1 MSQADNK
8 FDNKLLFLLKFRR
21 FIPSSIIFQYFF
33 IFAKYMPLFMIS
45 HDLNVHQGHYINS
58 ALSFLTITRVF
69 GLNSTNAVLIALFV
83 LILASFL
90 YFQYYIKMFYEKVK
104 NKNDPLADNKPSRYF
119 RGTFI
124 LFVSTFILLNQ
135 NIYEILF
142 SFFLCDGTV
151 NPISGE
157 VVGVTTCYDGGR
169 YILIAI
175 SFILIVTLIVVN
187 WIFNI
192 IFFQPWF
199 CTDCVIPSIF
209 NGSNFIWTVLP
220 LFQGYI
226 VLEHNLQD
234 SYALI
239 IRYILRA
246 FFVIYT
252 LNFYVSLDKFVY
264 ISKKAFYCIIFM
276 NTFNF
281 VSIILEFVPMIADQ
295 LTDLNFVLVKLGFQ
309 VTISLLVLFIYRKK
323 EKATLL
329 SFTNWKKSLI
339 FYELFNRNLYLIQ
352 NFEVGMN
359 EKDFESIVNQ
369 FLEIKIIKNTVNDV
383 YGSENAANESN
394 KDLIDVYA
402 KMKSLFKILKN
413 AKTVNDGNNK
423 AAKKDAREQD
433 VLHKNKHKLLLSK
446 LGFYITHLDDIF
458 LETISD
464 ERNNEVL
471 KFKNII
477 LYSLFCNL
485 IKRNYVSSFF
495 FLEKLSF
502 TRIYH
507 SSFIMRL
514 YYAQAKKMVCKDYI
528 KLRVAQNEEKSA
540 LKKFFDNIKDFD
552 KLYLNLKMAGDSL
565 KDMTLKVNSE
575 SVNLLDFTKTMSQ
588 VWQNLRIISLGSN
601 KSLRDIL
608 STLNN
613 TVENNALISKY
624 VIFNDLVFKGNKITE
639 QSIFDAQDRIG
650 SKSNM
655 NDKYVMAY
663 LDENEDI
670 YLLKVEKKTQALLG
684 YDGIDIK
691 GTNLLVIVPPTI
703 GKYHKKIT
711 KAFTSSNQDFRRID
725 LFFITRDKY
734 NVPFTA
740 TLIIFPMF
748 DDRLVFF
755 VMAELFNKVE
765 DLNTGNPLQLPGTD
779 FKCFAELNNQCEI
792 VTINREYERVFGF
805 NRDVIDS
812 PSGKFNF
819 FIRVLRLQPDKI
831 FNRYDHVQHYECR
844 IPFVTV
850 FDNIKKLNYDEFRE
864 YSLEAYYKFKSFLTN
879 FNLKRYPDVVMNI
892 FIERRI
898 IDRTDNDFFYYVVL
912 SLERNKKTMQNI
924 KGSDIRGESYINEVN
939 TPHLEM
945 LQNMREK
952 KLMLVTQEIQRMSKG
967 MLKEGSRLWTG
978 TVKYS
983 EITEFTGE
991 DKLAAAF
998 DVNKP
1003 KEGDNKV
1010 LTTAAN
1016 ETNIFEAETSNSA
1029 LFKIKNF
1036 IFFLVLSL
1044 FLILFY
1050 SIFFN
1055 YINGM
1060 YNMAL
1065 NIYEL
1070 NLNILS
1076 LKNSQVMTAFLLTQT
1091 FVVDENLFPN
1101 ITQDYVKTAND
1112 LEFYINSLNE
1122 NMYQFEQTFSILTS
1136 DSRYNSE
1143 VIGTLVNNA
1152 RVYKTIVSDFS
1163 IYMRNFTFHNSID
1176 IFRLKVENFDY
1187 FDNMTFSKYPSEMSQ
1202 NGLTFD
1208 INKINHPG
1216 KVASQGDMLMYHV
1229 VNNFIDTTIPLS
1241 DQILTENKLILTDFT
1256 NGLLNLELIF
1266 FIILFAVLIVFFIY
1280 LYDYFY
1286 SGKKYIY
1293 ERYFVMFNILKFFT
1307 PFLLKKVMSF
1317 EELLSNYTKE
1327 KYEYFAKLDF
1337 DVSTENINSSL
1348 IRFDKENNSLIVF
1361 SGADKNRPIEKQ
1373 NSLFASKT
1381 LKSQATDLKK
1391 KSVLQ
1396 KAPSIINDNQADN
1409 KKSFLKQKT
1418 NTPNT
1423 PRGKT
1428 NLPDAEGKFA
1438 VPNDE
1443 VTSNNT
1449 NFTNTNNATT
1459 SPLKSMKSNNGLLNP
1474 DKLDLKKTS
1483 TANANANSKKV
1494 NEKDKKKKRADD
1506 DEEEEVDDAVINPR
1520 VILRAKNSFYFDFYF
1535 LLTIVLLFFIL
1546 NVIFL
1551 IIIFSYTKNI
1561 NSLSDYTNMAVD
1573 LSYSQI
1579 EISLIYLVTLLREKE
1594 IMNFQK
1600 TSIFQDKVKNFISDT
1615 NNIFITKNILTELTI
1630 YEGALYTP
1638 SACQEIITTYYSNL
1652 VLPNTN
1658 SASDT
1663 QSCGKIAGGIYA
1675 KGLVL
1680 GFESVVN
1687 NLVNSYNEKS
1697 KYSFKMI
1704 GNTLYDENIETV
1716 FSTRKEVLEKNIY
1729 NTMELIKV
1737 GTDSII
1743 ASTKS
1748 SLTLYYILF
1757 FILFLFL
1764 VLSYCFI
1771 YLFTKQSYTL
1781 LTKMETII
1789 DNLLK

>member
-1 MSQADNK
+1 
-8 FDNKLLFLLKFRR
+8 
-21 FIPSSIIFQYFF
+21 
-33 IFAKYMPLFMIS
+33 
-45 HDLNVHQGHYINS
+45 
-58 ALSFLTITRVF
+58 
-69 GLNSTNAVLIALFV
+69 
-83 LILASFL
+83 
-90 YFQYYIKMFYEKVK
+90 MFYEKVK
-104 NKNDPLADNKPSRYF
+104 NKNDPLADNKPSGFF
-119 RGTFI
+119 RGTFT

-142 SFFLCDGTV
+142 SFFLCDGTL
-151 NPISGE
+151 NPITGE
-157 VVGVTTCYDGGR
+157 VVASTTCYDGGR
-169 YILIAI
+169 
-175 SFILIVTLIVVN
+175 FILIVISLILIVILVIIN
-187 WIFNI
+187 WIFNL

-199 CTDCVIPSIF
+199 STDCLIPSIF
-209 NGSNFIWTVLP
+209 NESNFIWTVLP
-220 LFQGYI
+220 LLQGYI
-226 VLEHNLQD
+226 ILEHNIQD

-246 FFVIYT
+246 LFLIYT
-252 LNFYVSLDKFVY
+252 LNFYVRLDKFVY
-264 ISKKAFYCIIFM
+264 ISKKAFYCIIVM
-276 NTFNF
+276 NTFNC
-281 VSIILEFVPMIADQ
+281 VSIILEFVPMITDQ
-295 LTDLNFVLVKLGFQ
+295 LVDLNFVIIKLGFQ
-309 VTISLLVLFIYRKK
+309 VTISLLALFIYRKK
-323 EKATLL
+323 ETATLL
-329 SFTNWKKSLI
+329 SFTTWKKSLN
-339 FYELFNRNLYLIQ
+339 FYELFNRNLYLLQ
-352 NFEVGMN
+352 NFDDGMN

-369 FLEIKIIKNTVNDV
+369 FLEIKIIKNQVNDV

-394 KDLIDVYA
+394 KDLIEIYA

-413 AKTVNDGNNK
+413 AKTVNDSNNK
-423 AAKKDAREQD
+423 AARKDARD
-433 VLHKNKHKLLLSK
+433 LDALHKTKHKLLLSK
-446 LGFYITHLDDIF
+446 LGFYITHLDEIF

-464 ERNNEVL
+464 ERNNEVI
-471 KFKNII
+471 KFKNIV

-507 SSFIMRL
+507 TSFIMRL

-528 KLRVAQNEEKSA
+528 KLRVADNEEKNA
-540 LKKFFDNIKDFD
+540 LKKFYDNIKDFD
-552 KLYLNLKMAGDSL
+552 KLYANLKSAVDSL
-565 KDMTLKVNSE
+565 KDMTLKVNSD
-575 SVNLLDFTKTMSQ
+575 SVNLLDFTRSMSQ

-601 KSLRDIL
+601 KNLRDVL

-624 VIFNDLVFKGNKITE
+624 VIFNDLVFKGNQITE

-650 SKSNM
+650 SKSNT
-655 NDKYVMAY
+655 NDKYAMAF

-670 YLLKVEKKTQALLG
+670 FLLKVEKKTQALLG
-684 YDGIDIK
+684 YDGVDIK
-691 GTNLLVIVPPTI
+691 GTNVLVIIPPTI

-711 KAFTSSNQDFRRID
+711 KAFTTSNQDFRRID

-740 TLIIFPMF
+740 TLIIFPLF
-748 DDRLVFF
+748 DDRLLFF

-765 DLNTGNPLQLPGTD
+765 DLNMGNPLQLPGTD
-779 FKCFAELNNQCEI
+779 FKCFAELNNQSEI

-819 FIRVLRLQPDKI
+819 FIRVLKLQPDKL

-844 IPFVTV
+844 IPFVTI

-864 YSLEAYYKFKSFLTN
+864 FSLEAYYKFKSFLTN

-898 IDRTDNDFFYYVVL
+898 IDRADNDFFYYVVL
-912 SLERNKKTMQNI
+912 SLERNKKTLANI

-952 KLMLVTQEIQRMSKG
+952 KLIMVTQEIQKMSKS
-967 MLKEGSRLWTG
+967 MLREGSRLWSG

-991 DKLAAAF
+991 DKLSAATF

-1003 KEGDNKV
+1003 KDPNSKD
-1010 LTTAAN
+1010 LDSATS
-1016 ETNIFEAETSNSA
+1016 ETNIFESESSNSA

-1036 IFFLVLSL
+1036 VFFLVLSL

-1070 NLNILS
+1070 NLNILT

-1091 FVVDENLFPN
+1091 FVVSGDLFPN
-1101 ITQDYVKTAND
+1101 ITQDYIKTADD
-1112 LEFYINSLNE
+1112 LQFYIASMNE

-1136 DSRYNSE
+1136 DTRYNSQ
-1143 VIGTLVNNA
+1143 VIGILVNNA
-1152 RVYKTIVSDFS
+1152 RTYKTIVTDFS
-1163 IYMRNFTFHNSID
+1163 IYMRNFTFYDSIN

-1208 INKINHPG
+1208 INKKSYPG
-1216 KVASQGDMLMYHV
+1216 KVASQGDLLMYHV

-1241 DQILTENKLILTDFT
+1241 DQILAENKLILSDFT

-1307 PFLLKKVMSF
+1307 PFLLKKMICF
-1317 EELLSNYTKE
+1317 EELLGNYTKD

-1361 SGADKNRPIEKQ
+1361 SGADKNRPLEKK

-1381 LKSQATDLKK
+1381 IVSQVTELKK
-1391 KSVLQ
+1391 KKSILQ
-1396 KAPSIINDNQADN
+1396 KAPSIINDKAEA
-1409 KKSFLKQKT
+1409 KKSFLKKKT
-1418 NTPNT
+1418 ENQSSI
-1423 PRGKT
+1423 
-1428 NLPDAEGKFA
+1428 NLPESEKNFV
-1438 VPNDE
+1438 VPKEE
-1443 VTSNNT
+1443 VTENNA
-1449 NFTNTNNATT
+1449 NFTSNTNNT
-1459 SPLKSMKSNNGLLNP
+1459 SPMKSMKSSSGLLNN

-1483 TANANANSKKV
+1483 TTNAAAKKGK
-1494 NEKDKKKKRADD
+1494 EKDKKKKRPDEE
-1506 DEEEEVDDAVINPR
+1506 EEEEVDDAVINPR

-1551 IIIFSYTKNI
+1551 IIIFTYTKNI

-1573 LSYSQI
+1573 ISYSQI
-1579 EISLIYLVTLLREKE
+1579 EITLIYLITLLREKE
-1594 IMNFQK
+1594 IMNFKK

-1615 NNIFITKNILTELTI
+1615 NNIFITNSILTDLTT

-1638 SACQEIITTYYSNL
+1638 TACQDIMTTYDTNL
-1652 VLPNTN
+1652 LLPIANI
-1658 SASDT
+1658 APDT
-1663 QSCGKIAGGIYA
+1663 KNCEKIAGGIYA

-1704 GNTLYDENIETV
+1704 GDTLYDENIETI
-1716 FSTRKEVLEKNIY
+1716 FSTRKDVLEKNIY
-1729 NTMELIKV
+1729 NTMQLIKV
-1737 GTDSII
+1737 GTNSIT